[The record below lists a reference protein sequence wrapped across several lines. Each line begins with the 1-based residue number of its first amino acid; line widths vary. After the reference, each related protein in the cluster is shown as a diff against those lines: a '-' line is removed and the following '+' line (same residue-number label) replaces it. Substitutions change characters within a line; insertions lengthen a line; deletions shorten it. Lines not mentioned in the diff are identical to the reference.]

1 MMMMIIVIFDL
12 KNSSFKCDFENHP
25 ASKKNIQF
33 NEWMMRT
40 RRIRQMIFGF
50 FLVSKTCNYFRL
62 LLLLN
67 NVDQKT
73 KKKTRNL
80 NVRFWSNEK
89 KTTTQIFI
97 FFNTNL
103 TKLSTM
109 KIFNK
114 MTHTCCSSSYR
125 FHSIKKVLSNKK
137 NNSTV
142 KSFYWIFVLVLYQ
155 SLPLIDWL
163 IDGLNRNLNG
173 SIMVRGEDWSIK
185 QNKQKKIQ

>member
-1 MMMMIIVIFDL
+1 M
-12 KNSSFKCDFENHP
+12 
-25 ASKKNIQF
+25 
-33 NEWMMRT
+33 
-40 RRIRQMIFGF
+40 
-50 FLVSKTCNYFRL
+50 
-62 LLLLN
+62 
-67 NVDQKT
+67 
-73 KKKTRNL
+73 
-80 NVRFWSNEK
+80 RFWSNEK

-155 SLPLIDWL
+155 SLSLDWL

-173 SIMVRGEDWSIK
+173 SIMVRGEIGAS
-185 QNKQKKIQ
+185 NKTNTKKKSNKVKSHLNLSLSLYLTVRLWWVFFCFINEKGKTTANNDKHS